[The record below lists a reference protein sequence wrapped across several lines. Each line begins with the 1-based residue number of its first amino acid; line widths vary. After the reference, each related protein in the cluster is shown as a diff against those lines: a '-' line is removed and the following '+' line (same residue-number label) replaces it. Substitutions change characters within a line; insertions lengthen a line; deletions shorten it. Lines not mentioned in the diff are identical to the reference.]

1 MFETTPPLPTP
12 DSFDA
17 DVLTEDLTDPIGG
30 VVAVELSRRFVRLC
44 LSWSEP
50 MVADLA
56 GQETVLRQPGGA
68 DLAERLLA
76 QRLYRRIDPDVFR
89 LLRVSVP
96 LAHAEFALGRTEE
109 MLRAKFGEVV
119 RTMVSYLLSH
129 DRDTAIQMGAVA
141 TTMAGRE
148 VRDAVAAIVAD
159 THLADDDR

>member
-1 MFETTPPLPTP
+1 MFETTPPQPAP
-12 DSFDA
+12 DSFDP
-17 DVLTEDLTDPIGG
+17 DMLIDDLTDPIGG
-30 VVAVELSRRFVRLC
+30 VVAVEVSRRFVRLC

-56 GQETVLRQPGGA
+56 GQETMLRQPGGA

-76 QRLYRRIDPDVFR
+76 QRLYQRIDPQVFR

-96 LAHAEFALGRTEE
+96 LTHAEFTLSRMEE

-148 VRDAVAAIVAD
+148 VRAAVAAIVAD
-159 THLADDDR
+159 THLADDDH